1 MKWFGELSRKLLFP
15 FRKRQFDRDLQE
27 EIRFHLEMKGDDRK
41 SFGNITLSIQ
51 DCREAWGW
59 AAVEA
64 WLADLRHALRAL
76 RRNPSFT
83 IVAMVTMA
91 LGIGSTT
98 AIFSV
103 VNSVLLRPLP
113 FPEPERLATL
123 WMAQPKNRVDR
134 GVVSYPMFQDWKRQ
148 AKSFEHIGAWDGSSA
163 QMTVAGE
170 PVEIPGAEVSPGF
183 FEALGARPLLGRI
196 FLPEEHWRSAPKVI
210 ILSYRLWRRLGGDAA
225 LSGKTVQLGRTTY
238 TVAGVMPQG
247 FEFPPGWSEL
257 WFPHAGDDSRND
269 GARYLRVVA
278 RLRPGVS
285 ALQARSELNAIT
297 ARLQTSGDGANVVQ
311 LNEQIVGD
319 ARRVLV
325 VLMGAVGCVFL
336 IACSNVANLLL
347 VRATGRR
354 RDLALRL
361 ALGAGRWRI
370 VRCLL
375 AESLALAVAGG
386 AVGVAA
392 AYGLVRL
399 FVAIDPVHLP
409 RVQEVAVDG
418 TALLWAAAA
427 TIVTGIAFGLFPAI
441 RSSRPELATWL
452 KDGAP
457 GSGEFGRN
465 RSRGI
470 LAAAQVALAVMLL
483 VGAGL
488 LLRSFVARMRTP
500 LGFRPEGSIGVD
512 LPWSANRGIDDLMV
526 KLRAVPGVTAA
537 GASTSYPHSAPPY
550 SCDGCVEIEGVTLP
564 KDRQDDTGLLV
575 ATTGYFEAAGMQ
587 LRSGRFF
594 TPADGKDSPKVVV
607 INEAMARRD
616 FPGLDPVGR
625 RVRQGRDWAAIVGV
639 VGNARGFGHSGEPI
653 SAVYFPNSQYGWPN
667 PVKVLVRTSVPPAS
681 LTAAVRKEIRA
692 WKPQLVI
699 QKLDT
704 VDNLLSSSVA
714 APRFYLLLM
723 AGFAALALAVS
734 VVGVYGTVNYSVAR
748 RTHEIGIRMA
758 LGAQRADVLGMI
770 LGEGVA
776 LVGAGA
782 AIGLAGAWAAA
793 RMLET
798 LLFGIRPTD
807 GIAFAGGAGILVI
820 AALLACY
827 VPARRAT
834 RTDPVNALRHG

>member
-1 MKWFGELSRKLLFP
+1 MG
-15 FRKRQFDRDLQE
+15 RDL
-27 EIRFHLEMKGDDRK
+27 IG
-41 SFGNITLSIQ
+41 G
-51 DCREAWGW
+51 
-59 AAVEA
+59 AVEA
-64 WLADLRHALRAL
+64 WLADLRRALRAL
-76 RRNPSFT
+76 RKDPGFT
-83 IVAMVTMA
+83 AVAVVTMA

-113 FPEPERLATL
+113 FREPERLATL
-123 WMAQPKNRVDR
+123 WMTQPKNRVDR
-134 GVVSYPMFQDWKRQ
+134 GVVSYPVFQHWQQQ
-148 AKSFEHIGAWDGSSA
+148 AQSFEHIGAWDGASA

-183 FEALGARPLLGRI
+183 FEALGARPLFGRI
-196 FLPEEHWRSAPKVI
+196 FLPEEHGRSAPKVI
-210 ILSYRLWRRLGGDAA
+210 ILSHRLWKRLGGDAA
-225 LSGKTVQLGRTTY
+225 LAGKTVQFGRSTY
-238 TVAGVMPQG
+238 TVAGVMPPG
-247 FEFPPGWSEL
+247 FEFPLNWSEL
-257 WFPHAGDDSRND
+257 WFPHAADDSRND
-269 GARYLRVVA
+269 GPRYLRVVA

-297 ARLQTSGDGANVVQ
+297 ARLQPGGDGANVVP
-311 LNEQIVGD
+311 LTEQIVGD
-319 ARRVLV
+319 ARRVLL
-325 VLMGAVGCVFL
+325 VLLGAVGCVFL
-336 IACSNVANLLL
+336 IACSNVASLLL

-375 AESLALAVAGG
+375 AESLVLAAAGG

-399 FVAIDPVHLP
+399 FVATDPAHLP

-418 TALLWAAAA
+418 TVLLCAAAA
-427 TIVTGIAFGLFPAI
+427 TILTGIAFGLLPAI

-465 RSRGI
+465 RSRNL

-488 LLRSFVARMRTP
+488 LLRSFVARVRTP
-500 LGFRPEGSIGVD
+500 LGFRPEGSIGVE
-512 LPWSANRGIDDLMV
+512 LPWSANRGIDDLMA
-526 KLRAVPGVTAA
+526 KLRALPGVTAA
-537 GASTSYPHSAPPY
+537 GASTSYPQSAAPF

-575 ATTGYFEAAGMQ
+575 ATYGYFEAAAIH
-587 LRSGRFF
+587 LRAGRFF
-594 TPADGKDSPKVVV
+594 TPADGKDAPKVVV

-616 FPGLDPVGR
+616 FFGLDPVGR
-625 RVRQGRDWAAIVGV
+625 RVRQGRDWAAVVGV
-639 VGNARGFGHSGEPI
+639 AGNTRGFGQSREPAAAI
-653 SAVYFPNSQYGWPN
+653 YFPNSQYGWPN
-667 PVKVLVRTSVPPAS
+667 PVKVLLRTSVPPAS
-681 LTAAVRKEIRA
+681 LTAAVRKEIRG

-704 VDNLLSSSVA
+704 VDNILSSSVA
-714 APRFYLLLM
+714 APRFYLMLM
-723 AGFAALALAVS
+723 GGFAALALAVS
-734 VVGVYGTVNYSVAR
+734 AVGVYGTVNYSVAR

-776 LVGAGA
+776 VVGAGA
-782 AIGLAGAWAAA
+782 AIGLVGAWAAA
-793 RMLET
+793 RLLET

-834 RTDPVNALRHG
+834 RADPVNALRHG